1 MDTFWIIL
9 ITAIALLILLMALYD
24 RLINLAFLKKTEWA
38 RVYDKR
44 SFVNDIHSFNRYG
57 GYMYKEKNFGVTFKM
72 PDGSFKWLLMS
83 ESEFMKCDRYSVG
96 KLTYRGNSFISFE
109 PGTPPHKVLR
119 EMDDD

>member
-38 RVYDKR
+38 RVYDKK
-44 SFVNDIHSFNRYG
+44 SYTESAAFGVNNYAPEVKR
-57 GYMYKEKNFGVTFKM
+57 FGVTFKM